1 MVLFQLVLLT
11 TGAVKGQDPYY
22 WKLTDENGLPSQ
34 TVYQVMQDRNGL
46 IWIATANGICS
57 FDGKLVQNYDCSA
70 LNDQEILKIQE
81 DQEGNIWGL
90 NLSGQLF
97 CLSGGKVS
105 VVNKLGEIV
114 LIRIIDFVISE
125 DKIILGQLD
134 KDNSNTNLIKFNLS
148 NSDKY
153 CQVIKVEGL
162 LYALQVNNGD
172 VISYSGIKIDSYM
185 NIIDIEEFKT
195 IGSKIL
201 LYNCHS
207 KHFFC
212 DGKVIIVPRIGNT
225 VNIID
230 LESRKQICD
239 FKIGKV
245 TKNVVGIDGLTYLML
260 NEGVMMTDFS
270 KRDFILGEISVN
282 GVYKDREDCF
292 YFPSNEGVII
302 IPQFNQKNITKN
314 TALLSDKKTTRLEKI
329 GEKGQVL
336 TSMAGALKI
345 LAPGRK
351 FRFVHKFSSNVTSVM
366 SSRGEINYIGTDEG
380 LFEYP
385 MKSAILRTA
394 IKDLY
399 LSKNNLIYFG
409 ASHAFGKFYQ
419 QRKSIAVIENLRTYA
434 ISETRDGMIWVGSD
448 KGIYTYDGKNFK
460 PFIDNVY
467 KCHFPF
473 RVTDMKTDA
482 HGKLWVTTIG
492 HGVLVI
498 SNNKIENIFNKNYK
512 LTTNTIYCVTF
523 DDDKVWL
530 GTAKGVFRCQYK
542 SKNFLNIN
550 KYYGLPSDEIFALCA
565 DKENL
570 LIGTSK
576 GLVSMPY
583 DVMEPNLIPPNIHLK
598 RLMVN
603 DSALSLSKEKHRLK
617 YWQNNLF
624 IEYISY
630 QYRSKGD
637 ARYEYRISE
646 LDTNWTITD
655 QRYLKFTNLSPGS
668 YHFEIRAVNEC
679 DVRSND
685 VIRLYFDIAKPVWL
699 EWWFLLGSVASAGF
713 GAWYIS
719 YKTFKNRQKILEKE
733 GEFKAR
739 IEDLRNQAL
748 QAQMNPHFI
757 FNSLN
762 AVQHYLSQND
772 KDNAVRFLSKF
783 AGLIRMVF
791 EFSKRKEISL
801 NSELE
806 MLDLYLSLEQ
816 LRFEKTLE
824 LIYEVSDELKDNQEA
839 ILLPPLLI
847 QPIIENSFRHGL
859 FHKND
864 KGKLIVKFELV
875 YDHHLK
881 CTVEDDGVGRKKAE
895 SMPSWKP
902 SQYSSSGLISTE
914 ERIKYWHQKNNTGIS
929 DCFTIEDLY
938 SNNKACGTRV
948 TMIL

>member
-105 VVNKLGEIV
+105 VVYKLGEIV
-114 LIRIIDFVISE
+114 IRKITDFYIIQNLLYFGDFVKIGVSSNMYCYNIDEKSTSKLHDNLNGLLFSIYPMDSNLLLYSRSSFYSYVYMLETKNNNKISIA
-125 DKIILGQLD
+125 DSVYLPSSKHICLFQNQILVPLDNGKIRLINLNKNYQNNDYSIVSPTKNLIVIGSYIYLLMNKGFIKTDLIHEKNYFLD
-134 KDNSNTNLIKFNLS
+134 KRINSIFL
-148 NSDKY
+148 DR
-153 CQVIKVEGL
+153 EGN
-162 LYALQVNNGD
+162 YY
-172 VISYSGIKIDSYM
+172 YS
-185 NIIDIEEFKT
+185 T
-195 IGSKIL
+195 
-201 LYNCHS
+201 
-207 KHFFC
+207 
-212 DGKVIIVPRIGNT
+212 
-225 VNIID
+225 
-230 LESRKQICD
+230 
-239 FKIGKV
+239 
-245 TKNVVGIDGLTYLML
+245 
-260 NEGVMMTDFS
+260 NEGVLIQPTRNQSQKGGNSYLIHNGKVNSIIKLKTGQILSGNDDGEIRGIGEEFS
-270 KRDFILGEISVN
+270 KNTFGYSAINYLSEVASNKPLLVGADN
-282 GVYKDREDCF
+282 GLF
-292 YFPSNEGVII
+292 
-302 IPQFNQKNITKN
+302 
-314 TALLSDKKTTRLEKI
+314 L
-329 GEKGQVL
+329 KGNMRPLV
-336 TSMAGALKI
+336 K
-345 LAPGRK
+345 
-351 FRFVHKFSSNVTSVM
+351 TSV
-366 SSRGEINYIGTDEG
+366 
-380 LFEYP
+380 
-385 MKSAILRTA
+385 KC
-394 IKDLY
+394 
-399 LSKNNLIYFG
+399 IYSNKTSTFFG
-409 ASHAFGKFYQ
+409 ASQIFGKISGNKFY
-419 QRKSIAVIENLRTYA
+419 VIKQLRTYA

-498 SNNKIENIFNKNYK
+498 SNKKIENIFNKNYK